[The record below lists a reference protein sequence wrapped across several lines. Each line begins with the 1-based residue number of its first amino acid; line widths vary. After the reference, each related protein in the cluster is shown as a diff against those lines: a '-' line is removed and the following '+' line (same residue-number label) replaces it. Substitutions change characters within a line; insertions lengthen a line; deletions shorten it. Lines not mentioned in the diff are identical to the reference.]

1 MTQKTNKLLLISIL
15 AITISS
21 VNQWSDLP
29 IGNTFFWWIINS
41 IIIFSFFRSKN
52 KYYDHSN
59 DSNITTLKWYIF
71 WNLICII
78 RGCFVADNYWEW
90 KNLIGT
96 SLVMMLPLSIYVS
109 TNPNLVQNITSFW
122 LKYALP
128 LFVLMF
134 PFLQGEAI
142 GRYLIPVSFILLFL
156 PCFTTKWKI
165 FLLLIALFVITSY
178 LGARSNIIK
187 FGVTILIGLLYYF
200 RKLIS
205 VKLINFLRLILL
217 LLPFIAVMLAV
228 ANVFNIFQIGDYLSG
243 DYSTTT
249 TVNGQSD
256 DENLIVDTRTF
267 LYLDVINSAQKYNY
281 SWFGRTP
288 ARGNES
294 SFFEFSVAN
303 DNTYPSNERYSNE
316 VSILNIFTW
325 TGLVGV
331 ILYFF
336 VFFHSSYLAIKKSK
350 NNFMPLIGL
359 YVAFRWCYAWVEDF
373 NRIDL
378 SNLYLWITIGI
389 CYSKAFR
396 EKTDQEI
403 KNWANGIVNF
413 SARKLYLKQNKIAT
427 GNG

>member
-1 MTQKTNKLLLISIL
+1 M
-15 AITISS
+15 
-21 VNQWSDLP
+21 
-29 IGNTFFWWIINS
+29 
-41 IIIFSFFRSKN
+41 
-52 KYYDHSN
+52 
-59 DSNITTLKWYIF
+59 
-71 WNLICII
+71 
-78 RGCFVADNYWEW
+78 ADNYWEW

-109 TNPNLVQNITSFW
+109 TNPNLVQKITSFW

-128 LFVLMF
+128 LFVLIF

-187 FGVTILIGLLYYF
+187 FGVTILIGLLYYL
-200 RKLIS
+200 RKFIS
-205 VKLINFLRLILL
+205 VKLINFLRFILL
-217 LLPFIAVMLAV
+217 LLPLIAVMLAV

-294 SFFEFSVAN
+294 TFFEFSVAN
-303 DNTYPSNERYSNE
+303 DYTYPSNERYSNE

-359 YVAFRWCYAWVEDF
+359 YVAFRWCYSWVEDF